1 MNKELIYGDID
12 NTHIFDLENPNQRLD
27 KKNKIFCNESYK
39 DELLAEYNLYEEEN
53 VSIENF
59 NIQIGQSVQGDI
71 VSITQNDIV
80 LHIGGKSQVYISLEK
95 EKLNIED
102 FRIGQELEVLIIS
115 TKNNLLKGSL
125 LEYTKNKLY
134 QEMRSTDE
142 KNIYDAKVL
151 ELSDNGYIL
160 DIQGVTVFMPGSLG
174 GINKLIDF
182 QELVGQTIKVVP
194 VKNDNKYSK
203 FKDQLIVSH
212 RDYLKTLIPEEVEK
226 LEIGSVYTGVV
237 TDTTKFGVFLQF
249 NNVLTGLIHR
259 DDFDDKLLEL
269 FETNQIKPG
278 TEIDFY
284 LKEVVSNSRII
295 LSRLVQQEQDTNTN
309 QIKKGDIIQGKVTR
323 IVKYGAFVSLANKK
337 SGLIHSNKLKNVT
350 DLEKG
355 DSINVKVLDI
365 QGNKYD
371 LDLA

>member
-12 NTHIFDLENPNQRLD
+12 NIHIFDLENPNQRLN

-39 DELLAEYNLYEEEN
+39 HELLAEYNLYEEEN

-350 DLEKG
+350 ELEKG